1 MYYILVEA
9 MSKKVLFINNI
20 VARSMIPEFLTRTGY
35 RVDVVYDFD
44 GGLRQLDAQAYD
56 MAILLES
63 PYSESWQLCEK
74 LRKLT
79 DIPLI
84 VIGSNA
90 SAETCVK
97 AINAGADYF
106 MRKPF
111 GPLELMARINSLFQR
126 IPSRQAVP
134 LAS

>member
-1 MYYILVEA
+1 
-9 MSKKVLFINNI
+9 
-20 VARSMIPEFLTRTGY
+20 MIPEFLARTGY
-35 RVDVVYDFD
+35 RVDAVYDFD
-44 GGLRQLDAQAYD
+44 TGLGQLDAQAYD

-74 LRKLT
+74 IRELT
-79 DIPLI
+79 VIPLI
-84 VIGSNA
+84 VISSNA

-97 AINAGADYF
+97 AIKAGADYF

-134 LAS
+134 LGS

>member
-1 MYYILVEA
+1 MLFEI
-9 MSKKVLFINNI
+9 MRNTVLFINN
-20 VARSMIPEFLTRTGY
+20 VTARSMVPELLARMGY
-35 RVDVVYDFD
+35 RVEAVYDFD
-44 GGLRQLDAQAYD
+44 SGLRRLDTQAYD

-74 LRKLT
+74 IRKLT
-79 DIPLI
+79 AIPLI
-84 VIGSNA
+84 VLSSNA

-111 GPLELMARINSLFQR
+111 GPLELLARINSLLQR
-126 IPSRQAVP
+126 MPSRQPVP
-134 LAS
+134 LGS

>member
-1 MYYILVEA
+1 VYYILVEA
-9 MSKKVLFINNI
+9 MSKKVLYINNI
-20 VARSMIPEFLTRTGY
+20 AALSMIPEFLARAGY
-35 RVDVVYDFD
+35 GVDTAQDFD

-63 PYSESWQLCEK
+63 PCTESWQLCEK

-79 DIPLI
+79 AIPLI
-84 VIGSNA
+84 VISSNA

-97 AINAGADYF
+97 AISAGADYF

-111 GPLELMARINSLFQR
+111 GPLELVARINSLFQR
-126 IPSRQAVP
+126 LPSRQAVP
-134 LAS
+134 LGS

>member
-1 MYYILVEA
+1 

-20 VARSMIPEFLTRTGY
+20 AARSMIPELLARTGY
-35 RVDVVYDFD
+35 RVDAVYDFD
-44 GGLRQLDAQAYD
+44 TGLGQLDAQAYD
-56 MAILLES
+56 MAILLEN

-74 LRKLT
+74 IRKLT
-79 DIPLI
+79 AIPLI
-84 VIGSNA
+84 VISSNA

-97 AINAGADYF
+97 AIHAGADYF

-134 LAS
+134 LGS